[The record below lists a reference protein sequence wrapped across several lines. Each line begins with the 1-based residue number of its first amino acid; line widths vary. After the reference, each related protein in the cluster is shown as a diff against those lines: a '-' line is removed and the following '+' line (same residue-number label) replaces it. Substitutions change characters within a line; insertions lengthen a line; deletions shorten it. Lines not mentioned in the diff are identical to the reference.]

1 MLLFDI
7 IQQHLRNFGP
17 VGCAIFGCLLTGLL
31 INQPPNIVNSS
42 IQLDK
47 DIKCNTTRLSS
58 PSSSS
63 SSSSSLSTSWT
74 TNFIITFS
82 AILPLIPLLLIKNP
96 TTAGVEERSNVESIQ
111 NFQKTNAFVSHV
123 LGQSATFAG
132 NEFIKHFLISPDP
145 LFFEKCNSSIE
156 VCLAKRLQNVPV
168 FLASTTLSSSSS
180 STMSA
185 NAPITFTTAL
195 SLPLVDAN
203 KTAALSLDDKTTANI
218 TQFNNQTFAFCSN
231 SSLPM
236 SDIFASLHSMPNV
249 VFSMIGASAIL
260 FLANLYLWKQSNL
273 SNSELSSSDNARHCC
288 SNNLLQQSDNAIC
301 NACYTTL
308 FSKPISHVK
317 VFFVLIFC
325 LFISAVFI
333 YKQTQSLN
341 NNLELFTSFLYGVGL
356 QLLIFAL
363 FQWKYFTKNNT
374 TNIITTTPAT
384 N

>member
-1 MLLFDI
+1 M
-7 IQQHLRNFGP
+7 
-17 VGCAIFGCLLTGLL
+17 
-31 INQPPNIVNSS
+31 
-42 IQLDK
+42 
-47 DIKCNTTRLSS
+47 
-58 PSSSS
+58 
-63 SSSSSLSTSWT
+63 
-74 TNFIITFS
+74 
-82 AILPLIPLLLIKNP
+82 IKNP
-96 TTAGVEERSNVESIQ
+96 TTAVEQRSNVESIQ

-168 FLASTTLSSSSS
+168 FLASTTLSS
-180 STMSA
+180 TMSA
-185 NAPITFTTAL
+185 SAPITFTTTL
-195 SLPLVDAN
+195 LPPLDANN
-203 KTAALSLDDKTTANI
+203 KTAALSLLDDKTTANI

>member
-1 MLLFDI
+1 M
-7 IQQHLRNFGP
+7 
-17 VGCAIFGCLLTGLL
+17 
-31 INQPPNIVNSS
+31 
-42 IQLDK
+42 
-47 DIKCNTTRLSS
+47 
-58 PSSSS
+58 
-63 SSSSSLSTSWT
+63 
-74 TNFIITFS
+74 
-82 AILPLIPLLLIKNP
+82 LIKNP
-96 TTAGVEERSNVESIQ
+96 TTAGIEQRSNVESIQ

-168 FLASTTLSSSSS
+168 FLASTTLSS
-180 STMSA
+180 TMSA
-185 NAPITFTTAL
+185 SAPITFTTAL
-195 SLPLVDAN
+195 LPPLDAN
-203 KTAALSLDDKTTANI
+203 KTVALSLLDDKTTANI

-273 SNSELSSSDNARHCC
+273 SNSKSSNSDDDDARHCC
-288 SNNLLQQSDNAIC
+288 SNNNLLPQSDNAIC

>member
-58 PSSSS
+58 SSSS
-63 SSSSSLSTSWT
+63 FSSPSSLSTSWT

-96 TTAGVEERSNVESIQ
+96 TTPVEQRSNVESIQ

-168 FLASTTLSSSSS
+168 FLASTTLSS
-180 STMSA
+180 TMSA
-185 NAPITFTTAL
+185 SAPITFTTTL
-195 SLPLVDAN
+195 LPPLDANN
-203 KTAALSLDDKTTANI
+203 KTAALSLLDDKTTANI

-288 SNNLLQQSDNAIC
+288 SNNLLLQSDNAIC